1 MGRRRGEVQI
11 LIDILSISLKG
22 VKITHL
28 MFKANL
34 SFSSLRRYLSAM
46 SKQGLIGVC
55 NDGGLAVYS
64 TTEKGKLVLERLR
77 EIEHVLRV

>member
-11 LIDILSISLKG
+11 LIEILSISLKG

-34 SFSSLRRYLSAM
+34 SFSNLRKYLSAM
-46 SKQGLIGVC
+46 SKQGLIRVC

-64 TTEKGKLVLERLR
+64 TTEKGKLVLDRLR
-77 EIEHVLRV
+77 EIEHILRV

>member
-34 SFSSLRRYLSAM
+34 SFSNLHRYLSAM
-46 SKQGLIGVC
+46 SKQGLIRVC
-55 NDGGLAVYS
+55 NDGGPAVYS
-64 TTEKGKLVLERLR
+64 TTEKGKLVLDRLK